1 VAGPSRRA
9 SSRFSILVDPEDFAL
24 LAESEASIEA
34 AFAPLPLRYPTQS
47 RPSSMFIPIDSTP
60 GPSSSRPLSLP
71 PRPIASI
78 ASPRSVSLPLPL
90 PIPLPPLPS
99 LIPNSASGSTL
110 SRALSPIQD
119 DDDLDKLPLSQ
130 PQSGQVEPPTSD
142 YYHDFMSGALLGPT
156 GRKREKTD
164 SSIVTLSGVGLFPL
178 PPPRVAS
185 SDSVQSLEEPAAE
198 ADLEETTDNE
208 AIITEPCP
216 GTSPTLSDMIEQM
229 KIRQVSEDGAE
240 SEIGE

>member
-1 VAGPSRRA
+1 
-9 SSRFSILVDPEDFAL
+9 
-24 LAESEASIEA
+24 
-34 AFAPLPLRYPTQS
+34 
-47 RPSSMFIPIDSTP
+47 
-60 GPSSSRPLSLP
+60 
-71 PRPIASI
+71 
-78 ASPRSVSLPLPL
+78 
-90 PIPLPPLPS
+90 
-99 LIPNSASGSTL
+99 
-110 SRALSPIQD
+110 
-119 DDDLDKLPLSQ
+119 
-130 PQSGQVEPPTSD
+130 
-142 YYHDFMSGALLGPT
+142 MSGALLGPT

-164 SSIVTLSGVGLFPL
+164 SSILTLSGVGLFPL